1 MTAVAEITEHFPLLV
16 PGFRFLQ
23 HSLFGLTFSGLG
35 SLPEGEFFNKIKAK
49 SFQWFSEL

>member
-23 HSLFGLTFSGLG
+23 HSLFGLG